1 MENETIEATGI
12 GQLVAKDERLAAI
25 FEKYGIDYC
34 CHGDHTLADA
44 VKQAGADIAA
54 VKNDIEA
61 LTAKTER
68 SGAAIDFTSWPPDL
82 IADYIE
88 KKHHRYVAAQSPVL
102 QTYLE
107 KLCRVHGL
115 NHPELT
121 EVKDLFNQSVGELAM
136 HMKKE
141 ELMLF
146 PMIRRMVAGNSG
158 PQRQGPTVSAAVQK
172 MTEEHEQEGER
183 FSKIRELTHDYS
195 VPADGCNTYRITMG
209 LLHDFEKDLH
219 RHIHLEN
226 NILFPEAIAME
237 NDLNRL

>member
-44 VKQAGADIAA
+44 VKQAGADVAA
-54 VKNDIEA
+54 VKNEIA
-61 LTAKTER
+61 SLTAKTDS

-82 IADYIE
+82 VADYIE

-146 PMIRRMVAGNSG
+146 PMIRRMVAGSSG
-158 PQRQGPTVSAAVQK
+158 PQRKGPTVSAAVQK
-172 MTEEHEQEGER
+172 MTEEHELEGER

>member
-44 VKQAGADIAA
+44 VKQAGADVAA

-61 LTAKTER
+61 LTAKTDS

-146 PMIRRMVAGNSG
+146 PMIRRMVAGSSG
-158 PQRQGPTVSAAVQK
+158 PQRKGPTISAAVQK
-172 MTEEHEQEGER
+172 MTEEHELEGER

>member
-12 GQLVAKDERLAAI
+12 GRLVAKDERLAAI

-44 VKQAGADIAA
+44 VKQAGADVAA
-54 VKNDIEA
+54 VKKEIES
-61 LTAKTER
+61 LTAKTET
-68 SGAAIDFTSWPPDL
+68 SGAAIDFASWPPDL

-88 KKHHRYVAAQSPVL
+88 KKHHRYVTAQSPVL

-107 KLCRVHGL
+107 KLCRVHGA

-146 PMIRRMVAGNSG
+146 PMIRKMVAGNSES
-158 PQRQGPTVSAAVQK
+158 QRQGSAINAAVQK

-183 FSKIRELTHDYS
+183 FSKIRALTNDYT

-237 NDLNRL
+237 EDQNRL

>member
-1 MENETIEATGI
+1 
-12 GQLVAKDERLAAI
+12 
-25 FEKYGIDYC
+25 
-34 CHGDHTLADA
+34 
-44 VKQAGADIAA
+44 
-54 VKNDIEA
+54 
-61 LTAKTER
+61 
-68 SGAAIDFTSWPPDL
+68 
-82 IADYIE
+82 
-88 KKHHRYVAAQSPVL
+88 
-102 QTYLE
+102 
-107 KLCRVHGL
+107 
-115 NHPELT
+115 
-121 EVKDLFNQSVGELAM
+121 VKDLFNQSVGELAM

-158 PQRQGPTVSAAVQK
+158 PQRQGPTISAAVQK

-183 FSKIRELTHDYS
+183 FSRIRELTLDYT